1 MPILDAMCASVLVA
15 EDDEKQAEL
24 VRRYLEREGHTVAVV
39 HDGSAALAQVRRRTP
54 DLLILDVMM
63 PGTDGLEVTRRLR
76 DGGGPPELARLPVLM
91 LTARTTEDDLLAG
104 LDQGADD
111 YLTKPYSPRELMARV
126 RTLLRRAGGIHVPL
140 PDVDRRILR
149 AGGLVVDP
157 VRHEVTVDGRHV
169 ECTPG
174 EFDLL
179 TALAEE
185 PDRVFTRPQLLDRI
199 HGSSGYI
206 SARTVDVHVLNL
218 RKKIEADP
226 RRPDR
231 LVTVF
236 GVGYKLAA
244 VGAGVAAGA
253 GPGVGVGPGGGAGA
267 GFDSGAGA
275 GGGGGTGVGA
285 GAGGGAGGG
294 SGSGSGSG
302 GGVGL
307 GFGAGGARRA
317 SGADGVSGAA
327 PRGAAGRRGA

>member
-1 MPILDAMCASVLVA
+1 MCAFVLVA

-24 VRRYLEREGHTVAVV
+24 VRRYLERDGHAVAVV
-39 HDGSAALAQVRRRTP
+39 HDGSAALDAVRRRPP

-63 PGTDGLEVTRRLR
+63 PGTDGLEVTRFLR
-76 DGGGPPELARLPVLM
+76 NADGPPELTRLPILM
-91 LTARTTEDDLLAG
+91 LTARTTEDDLLLG
-104 LDQGADD
+104 LDLGADD

-126 RTLLRRAGGIHVPL
+126 RTLLRRAGGVHPPL
-140 PDVDRRILR
+140 PDAERRILR
-149 AGGLVVDP
+149 VAGLVVDP

-179 TALAEE
+179 SVLAAE

-236 GVGYKLAA
+236 GVGYKVAS
-244 VGAGVAAGA
+244 GAG
-253 GPGVGVGPGGGAGA
+253 GPGGRGDQGLDDRPRGDPHRDDLKGAGA
-267 GFDSGAGA
+267 PVARTVPAGP
-275 GGGGGTGVGA
+275 
-285 GAGGGAGGG
+285 
-294 SGSGSGSG
+294 
-302 GGVGL
+302 
-307 GFGAGGARRA
+307 AGGA
-317 SGADGVSGAA
+317 AA
-327 PRGAAGRRGA
+327 RRGA